1 MRLARYGPVGQ
12 EFPAVMVPGSDHL
25 AIDISDI
32 TTDIDG
38 ALLEGGLDE
47 VTAALRDQGAPADR
61 PARRA
66 AGRSHRPAGRDLRH
80 PSA

>member
-12 EFPAVMVPGSDHL
+12 ESPAVMVPGSDHL

-38 ALLEGGLDE
+38 ALLEGGLDA
-47 VTAALRDQGAPADR
+47 VAAALRE
-61 PARRA
+61 RA
-66 AGRSHRPAGRDLRH
+66 APGSTCATCAWGLRSPGRVRST
-80 PSA
+80 PSG